1 MTRRIRD
8 FAGGVALGSVLAF
21 FFHPAAGRRERTLAR
36 DRALG
41 VSRRGGRRVK
51 RAGRRI
57 VAQVYGVSQ
66 HARHLREVPKDYDDV
81 TLARKVQTEIFRPED
96 VPKGQINV
104 NVQNGVVQL
113 RGEVPRPDMIDELVS
128 KTRRVQGVRAVE
140 NLLHLPGAHAQMHQ

>member
-66 HARHLREVPKDYDDV
+66 HARHLRLREGAQRVGGAVHITDAHVAGEHPGRLIQRRGDLIRDLLLPIAGGITGYKKEKEREHGAGEA
-81 TLARKVQTEIFRPED
+81 TAWRARWGGR
-96 VPKGQINV
+96 
-104 NVQNGVVQL
+104 L
-113 RGEVPRPDMIDELVS
+113 
-128 KTRRVQGVRAVE
+128 
-140 NLLHLPGAHAQMHQ
+140 